1 VAGLALHKAM
11 AQPCNTQVLHLNPAC
26 SRVFLDQKFSI
37 CYNNGIQSKKEPD
50 MKAQE
55 LETKS
60 AGYFAYAAMR
70 DARMRAVAM
79 WSHYTD
85 KERVRAERMKIGL
98 EQVYAGMVY
107 VNPRGKFI
115 AVKVDQPQVR
125 DRKNLALLEKDYV
138 LEGITKVLTKQGI
151 TYRIPKI

>member
-1 VAGLALHKAM
+1 
-11 AQPCNTQVLHLNPAC
+11 
-26 SRVFLDQKFSI
+26 
-37 CYNNGIQSKKEPD
+37 

-60 AGYFAYAAMR
+60 AGYYAFAAAR
-70 DARMRAVAM
+70 DASMRAVAM

-85 KERVRAERMKIGL
+85 KERVRAERMKLGL
-98 EQVYAGMVY
+98 EMVY
-107 VNPRGKFI
+107 NAKGIHINPRGKFI

-125 DRKNLALLEKDYV
+125 DRKNLALLEKDYE
-138 LEGITKVLTKQGI
+138 LLSITKVVTEQGI

>member
-1 VAGLALHKAM
+1 
-11 AQPCNTQVLHLNPAC
+11 
-26 SRVFLDQKFSI
+26 
-37 CYNNGIQSKKEPD
+37 

-60 AGYFAYAAMR
+60 AGYFAYAAAR
-70 DARMRAVAM
+70 DASMRAIAM

-85 KERVRAERMKIGL
+85 RERVRAERMKLGL
-98 EQVYAGMVY
+98 EMVY
-107 VNPRGKFI
+107 NAKGIHINPRGKFI

-125 DRKNLALLEKDYV
+125 DRKNLALLEQDYV

>member
-1 VAGLALHKAM
+1 
-11 AQPCNTQVLHLNPAC
+11 
-26 SRVFLDQKFSI
+26 
-37 CYNNGIQSKKEPD
+37 

-60 AGYFAYAAMR
+60 AGYYAYAAAR
-70 DARMRAVAM
+70 DASMRAIAM

-85 KERVRAERMKIGL
+85 RERARAERMKLGL
-98 EQVYAGMVY
+98 EMVYNAKGIY

-115 AVKVDQPQVR
+115 AVKVDQPQIR
-125 DRKNLALLEKDYV
+125 DRKNLALLEKDYE
-138 LEGITKVLTKQGI
+138 LLGITKVLTEQGV

>member
-1 VAGLALHKAM
+1 
-11 AQPCNTQVLHLNPAC
+11 
-26 SRVFLDQKFSI
+26 
-37 CYNNGIQSKKEPD
+37 

-55 LETKS
+55 LESKS

-107 VNPRGKFI
+107 VTRQIHCCQSGP
-115 AVKVDQPQVR
+115 AAD
-125 DRKNLALLEKDYV
+125 
-138 LEGITKVLTKQGI
+138 T
-151 TYRIPKI
+151 

>member
-1 VAGLALHKAM
+1 
-11 AQPCNTQVLHLNPAC
+11 
-26 SRVFLDQKFSI
+26 
-37 CYNNGIQSKKEPD
+37 

-60 AGYFAYAAMR
+60 AGYFAYAAAR
-70 DARMRAVAM
+70 DASMRAVAM

-85 KERVRAERMKIGL
+85 RERVRAERIKIGL
-98 EQVYAGMVY
+98 EMVY
-107 VNPRGKFI
+107 YAKGVHINPRGKFI

-125 DRKNLALLEKDYV
+125 DRKNLALLEKDYE
-138 LEGITKVLTKQGI
+138 LLSITKVVTEQGV